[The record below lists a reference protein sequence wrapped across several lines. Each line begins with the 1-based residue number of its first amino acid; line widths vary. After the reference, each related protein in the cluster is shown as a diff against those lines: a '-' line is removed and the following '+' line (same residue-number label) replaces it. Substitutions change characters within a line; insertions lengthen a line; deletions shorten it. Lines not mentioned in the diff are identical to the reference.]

1 MQTVREDGKLIIKNG
16 RYVCPNCKQLTNQQA
31 SPCTNA
37 ENLILWCRSCKA
49 EFVVNIDHGQC
60 SIVSRCR

>member
-1 MQTVREDGKLIIKNG
+1 MQTSEGHVKLSVKNR

-31 SPCTNA
+31 NPQTNA
-37 ENLILWCRSCKA
+37 EHLILWCRSCKA